1 MAKSSVE
8 KYQPGPKRSLFQ
20 ATFNLEA
27 SKKNYQALLTQLAGI
42 KVTKDNV
49 NEDQTKDAKEVIK
62 ALTELKDIQCKPVLQ
77 DHKDILNVYNGLVD
91 PIKEQLDRIAE
102 EKKAVSIKIQQE
114 TAAQLRE
121 QARINN
127 AKQAIVNFSN
137 KVATLITESKTDSDI
152 VAIEKMIGSE
162 KVKSSLYQ
170 EFLPELIER
179 CDALR
184 PQIKTQKDNIR
195 QLKALEEKEKI
206 AIESGNI
213 AAATEILEKK
223 EELQGLIEETT
234 IRIHETAFDQAASIE
249 IMAPEVIDTAPKG
262 RTNWRWRVDDIRL
275 LAKKMP
281 GLVKVVPDED
291 AIGRIL
297 AEKRLDGSLKD
308 KLEENWNGIV
318 FYNDKSFK

>member
-1 MAKSSVE
+1 MAKSAVE

-27 SKKNYQALLTQLAGI
+27 SKKNYQVLLTQLSGI
-42 KVTKDNV
+42 KITKDNV
-49 NEDQTKDAKEVIK
+49 NEDQTKEAKEIIK

-91 PIKEQLDRIAE
+91 PIKEQVDRIAE
-102 EKKAVSIKIQQE
+102 EKKTISLKIQQE

-121 QARINN
+121 QTRINN
-127 AKQAIVNFSN
+127 AKQAIVDFSN
-137 KVATLITESKTDSDI
+137 KVATLITESKTDADI
-152 VAIEKMIGSE
+152 VLIEKMIGSE
-162 KVKSSLYQ
+162 KVKSTVYQ

-184 PQIKTQKDNIR
+184 PQIKIQKENIR

-213 AAATEILEKK
+213 VAATEILEKK
-223 EELQGLIEETT
+223 EELQSLIEETT
-234 IRIHETAFDQAASIE
+234 IRIHETAFDQATSID
-249 IMAPEVIDTAPKG
+249 IVAPEVVEVAPKG
-262 RTNWRWRVDDIRL
+262 RTNWKWRVDDIRL
-275 LAKKMP
+275 LAKKAP
-281 GLVKVVPDED
+281 GFVKMVPDED
-291 AIGRIL
+291 AIARLL

-318 FYNDKSFK
+318 FFNDKSFR